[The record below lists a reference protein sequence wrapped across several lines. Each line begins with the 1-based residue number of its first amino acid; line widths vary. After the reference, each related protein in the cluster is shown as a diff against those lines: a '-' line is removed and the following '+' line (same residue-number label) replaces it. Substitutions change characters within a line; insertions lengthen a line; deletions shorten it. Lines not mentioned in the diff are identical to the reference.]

1 MLTILFTD
9 FCAGVGQF
17 FFFVLALTL
26 VSFASIAQI
35 FMVSAFFE
43 VFNVA
48 NALNI
53 LLLTVSTVRHTDTKM
68 TLFSICIYIYSVL
81 VGLL

>member
-1 MLTILFTD
+1 MFTILITD
-9 FCAGVGQF
+9 FHAGTGRF

-43 VFNVA
+43 AFNVA
-48 NALNI
+48 NALYL

-68 TLFSICIYIYSVL
+68 TLFSICIYI
-81 VGLL
+81 

>member
-9 FCAGVGQF
+9 FCAGAGQF
-17 FFFVLALTL
+17 FFFVLTLTL

-48 NALNI
+48 NALY
-53 LLLTVSTVRHTDTKM
+53 STAN
-68 TLFSICIYIYSVL
+68 S
-81 VGLL
+81 